1 QERMEAWIVDEVNN
15 GAPLV
20 TTDEWTQF
28 AHDAARTGFT
38 AKSIPTPWR
47 WKWSWN
53 GPTATG
59 TVSAGKI
66 RLPRNVQPVTGGG
79 RVYIAAGANGV
90 YALNVNN
97 GSQAWHATGLG
108 DINSTPAYDPST
120 ASLFVVSAN
129 GYLYRLNASTGA
141 QNGEFNAQ
149 ATSTLA
155 LPPAISGSRVYFSM
169 GSHIF
174 AVNTGSMSS
183 DWAYDAGSP
192 VQTPPSVST
201 ATGLVVAASEDLYV
215 HAVHV
220 SDGTQDWRVKP
231 TSLTPGDPASSP
243 ANSLAEVKY
252 GWPVIAEG
260 HGLVLVRYRL
270 DWDTLY
276 TWTPWPGTNAAMRT
290 NLTSKP
296 SEQSLFALRLT
307 DGGMAFISNVGNGG
321 FGDGGRLNI
330 GPPPVIKR
338 FADGSE

>member
-1 QERMEAWIVDEVNN
+1 MKARSILSTVAITFLVLFTLISTSQATSLPPLLNLLATPQPLAGPNSIFIPLVNN

-28 AHDAARTGFT
+28 AHGAARTGFT

-129 GYLYRLNASTGA
+129 
-141 QNGEFNAQ
+141 
-149 ATSTLA
+149 
-155 LPPAISGSRVYFSM
+155 
-169 GSHIF
+169 
-174 AVNTGSMSS
+174 
-183 DWAYDAGSP
+183 
-192 VQTPPSVST
+192 
-201 ATGLVVAASEDLYV
+201 
-215 HAVHV
+215 
-220 SDGTQDWRVKP
+220 
-231 TSLTPGDPASSP
+231 
-243 ANSLAEVKY
+243 
-252 GWPVIAEG
+252 
-260 HGLVLVRYRL
+260 
-270 DWDTLY
+270 
-276 TWTPWPGTNAAMRT
+276 
-290 NLTSKP
+290 
-296 SEQSLFALRLT
+296 
-307 DGGMAFISNVGNGG
+307 
-321 FGDGGRLNI
+321 
-330 GPPPVIKR
+330 
-338 FADGSE
+338 